1 LSKSTVK
8 PYSEEGSKKE
18 QVEQMFDNIS
28 GQYDSLNHILSM
40 GIDKGWR
47 KKAVREVMAV
57 KPNRVLDVA
66 TGTGDQAIA
75 LCRAGVDRVTGL
87 DLSRG
92 MLDVGIEKIRRLQWS
107 DRIEMMQ
114 GDSENLPFE
123 NNTFDAITVSF
134 GVRNF
139 ENLDQGLQEMARV
152 LKPGGKMVILEFS
165 KPRGWVI
172 APIFRLYSNH
182 ILPRVGSWISKDK
195 SAYTYLPE
203 SVEAFPS
210 DELFLQHLRATG
222 LESCT
227 QHRLTFGIA
236 SIYTGIK

>member
-1 LSKSTVK
+1 
-8 PYSEEGSKKE
+8 
-18 QVEQMFDNIS
+18 MFDNIS

-47 KKAVREVMAV
+47 KKAVREATALH
-57 KPNRVLDVA
+57 PQRILDVA

-75 LCRAGVDRVTGL
+75 LVRAGVPKVTGL

-92 MLDVGIEKIRRLQWS
+92 MLDVGIQKIARMNWG
-107 DRIEMMQ
+107 DRIDMIQ

-123 NNTFDAITVSF
+123 DAQFDAITVSF

-139 ENLDQGLQEMARV
+139 ENLDRGLQEMARV

-172 APIFRLYSNH
+172 APLFRLYSNQ
-182 ILPRVGSWISKDK
+182 ILPRLGRWISKDP

-210 DELFLQHLRATG
+210 DDAFLSHLDACG
-222 LESCT
+222 LSQCV
-227 QHRLTFGIA
+227 QQRLTFGIA

>member
-1 LSKSTVK
+1 MSKSTVK
-8 PYSEEGSKKE
+8 PYSDEGSKKE

-92 MLDVGIEKIRRLQWS
+92 MLDVGIEKIRRIQWS

-123 NNTFDAITVSF
+123 NDTFDAITVSF

-139 ENLDQGLQEMARV
+139 ENLDKGLQEVARV
-152 LKPGGKMVILEFS
+152 
-165 KPRGWVI
+165 
-172 APIFRLYSNH
+172 
-182 ILPRVGSWISKDK
+182 
-195 SAYTYLPE
+195 
-203 SVEAFPS
+203 
-210 DELFLQHLRATG
+210 
-222 LESCT
+222 
-227 QHRLTFGIA
+227 
-236 SIYTGIK
+236 